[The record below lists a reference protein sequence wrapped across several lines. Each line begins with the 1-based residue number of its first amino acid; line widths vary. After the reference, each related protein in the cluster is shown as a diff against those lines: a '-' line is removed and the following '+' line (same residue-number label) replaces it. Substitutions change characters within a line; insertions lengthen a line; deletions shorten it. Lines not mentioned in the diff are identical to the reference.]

1 MLALEKC
8 FNHGA
13 LELAWREFVRCCCH
27 RNHPPGVAS
36 VPHAGLVS
44 GRASALRF
52 LLSARARAMALS
64 SRPCAIYFALVLSAV
79 RVLLSA
85 LCLCPGSGSVYRPC
99 MCLL

>member
-27 RNHPPGVAS
+27 RSHPPGVAS

-44 GRASALRF
+44 GPASALRCRV
-52 LLSARARAMALS
+52 LSPLCAEISRAF
-64 SRPCAIYFALVLSAV
+64 CFALVLSAV

-85 LCLCPGSGSVYRPC
+85 LCLCSGSVYRPC
-99 MCLL
+99 MSMCLL